1 MAYLALARKWRPRN
15 FDEVVGQE
23 HVIKALK
30 HALQFDRTHHAYL
43 FAGTRGVGKTTIAR
57 ILAKALN
64 CQARDGYN
72 PCGSCA
78 TCQELDGGRFVD
90 LIEVDA
96 ASRTKVEDTR
106 DLLENVQY
114 APSYGRYK
122 VYLIDEVHM
131 LSAHSFNALLKTLE
145 EPPPHVQFLLATTDP
160 QRIPVTVLSR
170 CLQFNL
176 KHLSAEQ
183 IRSQLEHIA
192 QQEHIAHDAS
202 ALRALSR
209 AAAGSMRD
217 ALSLMDQ
224 AIVHGGGSLREA
236 ELSSMLGTVAREPVF
251 GLLTAIAAQDAV
263 AVLQLTAEIAQ
274 YTPDFT
280 DVLQHLLAI
289 LHHAA
294 LAQWAPDIL
303 KRDEDADRIKAL
315 AEQLSAEDLQLFYQ
329 IALIGQRDLPLATDP
344 QSGFEMVLLR
354 MLAFRPTVSSVRT
367 PSQSAAPVRTPGA
380 SASPRARHEPP
391 VAHANPVVVD
401 SVRPVP
407 AVAAS
412 PASPLRA
419 APGSP
424 NSEWAG
430 LIEATGLG
438 GMARELASHCLLR
451 TLTPEACHLILGRP
465 QAHLRTPQVESTIEA
480 ALRKHLATPVKLTI
494 SVEGEVDDTPAIQ
507 QQRAREE
514 RQRRAELT
522 IEQDDN
528 VKAFKELFDA
538 EIVSGSIR
546 PLD

>member
-192 QQEHIAHDAS
+192 QQEQIEHDAS

-224 AIVHGGGSLREA
+224 AIVHGGGALREA
-236 ELSSMLGTVAREPVF
+236 ELSSMLGTIAREPVF
-251 GLLTAIAAQDAV
+251 GLLSAIAAEDA
-263 AVLQLTAEIAQ
+263 AALLRLTTEIAQ

-294 LAQWAPDIL
+294 LAQWAPEIL
-303 KRDEDADRIKAL
+303 KRDEDAERIKAL
-315 AEQLSAEDLQLFYQ
+315 AAQLSAEDLQLFYQ

-344 QSGFEMVLLR
+344 QSGFEMILLR
-354 MLAFRPTVSSVRT
+354 MLAFRPTSGAARHSPEGV
-367 PSQSAAPVRTPGA
+367 APVRAPGA
-380 SASPRARHEPP
+380 GAAPRAKRDPP
-391 VAHANPVVVD
+391 ATRPSSLFADSVEAVPTVVD
-401 SVRPVP
+401 SP
-407 AVAAS
+407 APPPRTV
-412 PASPLRA
+412 PASPI
-419 APGSP
+419 
-424 NSEWAG
+424 SEWAG

-451 TLTPEACHLILGRP
+451 TLTPDTCHLILGRP
-465 QAHLRTPQVESTIEA
+465 QAHLRTPQVENTIEA
-480 ALRKHLATPVKLTI
+480 ALRSYLATPLKLTI
-494 SVEGEVDDTPAIQ
+494 SVEGDVDETPAIQ

-514 RQRRAELT
+514 RQRRAEKT
-522 IEQDDN
+522 IEQDEN
-528 VKAFKELFDA
+528 IKAFKELFDA

>member
-1 MAYLALARKWRPRN
+1 
-15 FDEVVGQE
+15 
-23 HVIKALK
+23 
-30 HALQFDRTHHAYL
+30 
-43 FAGTRGVGKTTIAR
+43 
-57 ILAKALN
+57 
-64 CQARDGYN
+64 
-72 PCGSCA
+72 
-78 TCQELDGGRFVD
+78 
-90 LIEVDA
+90 
-96 ASRTKVEDTR
+96 
-106 DLLENVQY
+106 
-114 APSYGRYK
+114 
-122 VYLIDEVHM
+122 
-131 LSAHSFNALLKTLE
+131 
-145 EPPPHVQFLLATTDP
+145 
-160 QRIPVTVLSR
+160 
-170 CLQFNL
+170 
-176 KHLSAEQ
+176 
-183 IRSQLEHIA
+183 
-192 QQEHIAHDAS
+192 
-202 ALRALSR
+202 
-209 AAAGSMRD
+209 MRD

-251 GLLTAIAAQDAV
+251 GLLTAIAAQDAE

-303 KRDEDADRIKAL
+303 KRDEDAERIKAL

-367 PSQSAAPVRTPGA
+367 PSQSEAPVRTPGA
-380 SASPRARHEPP
+380 GAAPGARHEPP
-391 VAHANPVVVD
+391 VAYANPVVVD

-407 AVAAS
+407 AVAAP
-412 PASPLRA
+412 PASPMRA
-419 APGSP
+419 TPGSP